1 MVPRSVSKNI
11 KAELEALELPKTI
24 PEDDHPDFI
33 GGTIVS
39 GRNDGLNEFTPAP
52 DEQIPST
59 PNPMPIPRL
68 PIPELPMRFPS
79 FCSAV
84 SGRYRYKPFVITRPY
99 PLPTKYPYDR
109 PVVPGNIPGRII
121 PINFMS
127 IIVRVDVDRFMPQNR
142 ISVEVSQ
149 LFPRRRAHVIAEV
162 TSDKCRS
169 FNNRRIEAEIV
180 YRDGVES
187 MIPGTKLVFTA
198 ARGRGFRYNGYTL
211 EILGGG
217 VSSKKYNL
225 QFESRF
231 FDRVEFEVDRVADSG
246 TIVTTYDTGSHPNR
260 PDDLPDETLSLE
272 TVYERAGFDVTMS
285 PNTSVIPTS
294 GAGANTT
301 WSDTEM
307 HNAMVTYWSGF
318 ADKPQWALWVLY
330 AAQHDQGYS
339 LGGVMFDDIGDNH
352 RQGTAIFTDSFI
364 QDAPQGDPNAP
375 AWRNRMQF
383 WTAVHEMGHAFNL
396 AHSWQKSLSMP
407 NIPGP
412 WIPLANEPEA
422 RSFMNYPYFVAG
434 GESSFFSDFRFR
446 FSDDELVFMRHAP
459 RSFVQ
464 MGNSNWFEN
473 HGFEAPDILQHTGN
487 WALVL
492 RSNRR
497 SNAYRFL
504 EPVSMEL
511 KLTNSSNEVL
521 NLDPDMLMDGAHITV
536 FIQRERGDTKRWRP
550 MVTRCHKSH
559 FEPITPGNSVYGSH
573 LVSASTNGWLID
585 EPGFYKIQAAVDM
598 GQEIVVSNVLR
609 IYVGTPSSN
618 DEVDIAPEYFIE
630 DVGRSIAFKGTPSLT
645 KAHDVL
651 KQVSARCGDN
661 PAARHAEI
669 ALSNPLLR
677 DFKILDASGGR
688 EALSITSATAK
699 ISAAVKSLKSTLL
712 KDSNSTVETIGHI
725 GYFNMLTDLS
735 SAMKSD
741 GDDKGAL
748 DLLSQTVSIMKDRN
762 ILSSIIDAAEKSM
775 SDYE

>member
-1 MVPRSVSKNI
+1 MATHRGSKNA
-11 KAELEALELPKTI
+11 KTEFETLELSKTI
-24 PEDDHPDFI
+24 PEDEHPDFI
-33 GGTIVS
+33 S
-39 GRNDGLNEFTPAP
+39 GVLTDDVEEDINQLLTPKP
-52 DEQIPST
+52 GQ
-59 PNPMPIPRL
+59 PNPVTPGLPYPSLPFPKL
-68 PIPELPMRFPS
+68 PIPFPN
-79 FCSAV
+79 FCSPV
-84 SGRYRYKPFVITRPY
+84 SGRYRFKPVAVTKPY
-99 PLPTKYPYDR
+99 PFPTRFPYGR
-109 PVVPGNIPGRII
+109 PVVPKNSPQSFI
-121 PINFMS
+121 PINLIS
-127 IIVRVDVDRFMPQNR
+127 VIVRVDVDRFMPQHR

-162 TSDKCRS
+162 TSDKCKG
-169 FNNRRIEAEIV
+169 FNYRRINADIV

-187 MIPGTKLVFTA
+187 MIPGTQLIFTA
-198 ARGRGFRYNGYTL
+198 TRSSGIRYNKYTL
-211 EILGGG
+211 EVLSGRI
-217 VSSKKYNL
+217 SKKTYNL

-231 FDRVEFEVDRVADSG
+231 FDKVEFEVDRVSNSG
-246 TIVTTYDTGSHPNR
+246 SIVTTYDTGSHPNR
-260 PDDLPDETLSLE
+260 PADLPTETLSLE
-272 TVYERAGFDVTMS
+272 TVYERAGFDVSMS

-307 HNAMVTYWSGF
+307 HNAMVTYWSRF
-318 ADKPQWALWVLY
+318 ANKPQWALWVLY
-330 AAQHDQGYS
+330 AARHDSGYG

-407 NIPGP
+407 NVPGP
-412 WIPLANEPEA
+412 WVPLANEPEA
-422 RSFMNYPYFVAG
+422 RSFMNYPYNVSG

-473 HGFEAPDILQHTGN
+473 HGFEAPDLLQHTGN
-487 WALVL
+487 WTLLL
-492 RSNRR
+492 RPNRQ

-511 KLTNSSNEVL
+511 KLTNSSNEIS
-521 NLDPDMLMDGAHITV
+521 NLDPDMLTDGAHITV
-536 FIQRERGDTKRWRP
+536 FVQREGGETKRWKP
-550 MVTRCHKSH
+550 MITSCHQSH
-559 FEPITPGNSVYGSH
+559 IEPITPGASIYGTH

-609 IYVGTPSSN
+609 IFVGTPLSN
-618 DEVDIAPEYFIE
+618 DEVRLAPDYFIE
-630 DVGRSIAFKGTPSLT
+630 DVGRSIAFKGAPSITSAVDL
-645 KAHDVL
+645 L
-651 KQVSARCGDN
+651 KQVSAKCSDN
-661 PAARHAEI
+661 PAALHADI

-677 DFKILDASGGR
+677 DFKMLDASEGR
-688 EALSITSATAK
+688 EGLVIKSESAK
-699 ISAAVKSLKSTLL
+699 VSSAAKSLKSTLL
-712 KDSNSTVETIGHI
+712 KDPGTAAETVGHI
-725 GYFNMLTDLS
+725 GYFNMLADLS

-748 DLLSQTVSIMKDRN
+748 DVLSKTIAIMKDRN
-762 ILSSIIDAAEKSM
+762 ILSSIIDAAENSLNSKK
-775 SDYE
+775 